1 MDVMCKWP
9 GQWRVVWLQAMGS
22 PRRGNDSALQLNPS
36 GSGPS
41 GSLRQASVSPSV
53 KWYQLYCCQRDTV

>member
-1 MDVMCKWP
+1 MDVTCKWP

-53 KWYQLYCCQRDTV
+53 KWDQL